1 MTAKAKPA
9 DTVSKSRSLR
19 VKADGE
25 ESREALIA
33 KLAAGAHFGA
43 ASIVTSF
50 GKASLGDISLTDLLH
65 VLEAQ
70 AGTIKRGDLREA
82 EAMLGS
88 QATALNVM
96 FAELA
101 RRAALNVGE
110 YMGAAETY
118 MKLALRAQ
126 SQCRATLETLA
137 AIKSPPVVIARQ
149 ANIAHGPQQVNN
161 AASIARADES
171 GNPPTELLEQQH
183 GQRLDTGATRAAGGS
198 DQAMATVETVHR
210 PTHRRGQGHRQP

>member
-9 DTVSKSRSLR
+9 AAVPKSRSLE
-19 VKADGE
+19 VETDGK

-50 GKASLGDISLTDLLH
+50 GKASLGDISLTDLLQ
-65 VLEAQ
+65 VLKAQ
-70 AGTIKRGDLREA
+70 AGTIKRGDLSEA

-88 QATALNVM
+88 QATALNMM

-101 RRAALNVGE
+101 RRAALNMGE

-161 AASIARADES
+161 VASIARADES
-171 GNPPTELLEQQH
+171 GKLPTELLEHQH
-183 GQRLDTGATRAAGGS
+183 GQRLDTGAAHASGGS
-198 DQAMATVETVHR
+198 DQAMAALETIHR
-210 PTHRRGQGHRQP
+210 PTHR

>member
-9 DTVSKSRSLR
+9 ATVSRSHSLQIETH
-19 VKADGE
+19 GE
-25 ESREALIA
+25 ESRDALIA
-33 KLAAGAHFGA
+33 KLAAGSHFGA
-43 ASIVTSF
+43 ASVVTSF

-65 VLEAQ
+65 VLKSN
-70 AGTIKRGDLREA
+70 AGTIKGGDLSEA

-88 QATALNVM
+88 QATALNVV

-126 SQCRATLETLA
+126 NQCRATLETLA

-171 GNPPTELLEQQH
+171 GNPPTELLEHQH
-183 GQRLDTGATRAAGGS
+183 GEWLDTATTGTAGGRY
-198 DQAMATVETVHR
+198 QTVEAVGAVDWTAQ
-210 PTHRRGQGHRQP
+210 RRRKGHGQP